1 MKNAKRLY
9 YSNAFYASKSD
20 SSKTWKTINELLN
33 PGKGQCVN
41 LDIDELTISNDN
53 FEKNVSSA
61 SDIAEEL
68 NNYFVTIGPNLANEI
83 SDVPISFKQYL
94 GEKNDKSLVWKPV
107 TEEEVMDFLCSLDIK
122 KSHGYDNLPARL
134 LIDAASFICKPLT
147 YIFNLSLKTGTF
159 PEALK
164 VAKVTPIYKKGPKT
178 DPGNYRPISVLPIIG
193 KVFEKVVNN

>member
-41 LDIDELTISNDN
+41 LDIDEFIISNNN

-107 TEEEVMDFLCSLDIK
+107 TEEEVMDFLMFIR
-122 KSHGYDNLPARL
+122 HDNLPARL

-147 YIFNLSLKTGTF
+147 YIFNLKLETGTF

-164 VAKVTPIYKKGPKT
+164 VAKATVT
-178 DPGNYRPISVLPIIG
+178 L
-193 KVFEKVVNN
+193 